1 MEAKGLCNRCGQVID
16 LVPKEK
22 WQGGISWQYLKCEAC
37 GTVYLFAVTDPELRE
52 NIQRAKEMMTPKPG
66 ELLTTKKLKMYQ
78 VLRRKNLRY
87 EKRLRRQYP
96 MPLEENEVLWEF
108 KND

>member
-37 GTVYLFAVTDPELRE
+37 GTVYLFATR
-52 NIQRAKEMMTPKPG
+52 
-66 ELLTTKKLKMYQ
+66 
-78 VLRRKNLRY
+78 
-87 EKRLRRQYP
+87 
-96 MPLEENEVLWEF
+96 
-108 KND
+108 